1 VSLRLRSLL
10 VEWMGWRQKLP
21 VEMQLLI
28 DPQPAW
34 VQIAAVICLAA
45 VLLAAAVKI
54 LDFRQFPPSV
64 EI

>member
-1 VSLRLRSLL
+1 MVTKA
-10 VEWMGWRQKLP
+10 WMGWRQRLP
-21 VEMQLLI
+21 GEMQLLV

-34 VQIAAVICLAA
+34 VQIAAIAALAA
-45 VLLAAAVKI
+45 VLLFAAVKI